1 MAEKNN
7 AVISNAIVVDLVDK
21 QNNAFAKRT
30 FSKAVEDEMRNLKYS
45 TEADFYR
52 LIRQWYESEDSG
64 GIAAIERVQ
73 RKLELKSFMLKNVDF
88 GIFPRLECILKD
100 FQK

>member
-30 FSKAVEDEMRNLKYS
+30 FSKAVEDEMRNLKY
-45 TEADFYR
+45 
-52 LIRQWYESEDSG
+52 
-64 GIAAIERVQ
+64 
-73 RKLELKSFMLKNVDF
+73 
-88 GIFPRLECILKD
+88 
-100 FQK
+100 